1 MDEMMMV
8 ELSLPMMMMTLMMPV
23 IPVQILEMRL
33 LQKPKRSLVKMRMW
47 VGTPTLTEID
57 V

>member
-47 VGTPTLTEID
+47 VGKPTLTEID

>member
-1 MDEMMMV
+1 MTV

-23 IPVQILEMRL
+23 IPVQILKMKL

-47 VGTPTLTEID
+47 VGKATLTEID
-57 V
+57 L